1 MMHVPGKAIDSS
13 FAYYYFYF
21 TSDQWLY
28 SYASGLSVR
37 ENRLSACLDDPG
49 IQL

>member
-1 MMHVPGKAIDSS
+1 MMHVPGKKTDTS
-13 FAYYYFYF
+13 FAYSYFYF

-37 ENRLSACLDDPG
+37 ENRLSACLDEPD
-49 IQL
+49 ITL